1 MKKIQPANNVQKIKT
16 YVGIKPLDLLAQ
28 ELNIPQKEIIKLDGN
43 ENPYGALPEAKEALR
58 TLSDI
63 QIYPDPLCSRLVR
76 AIAKKEGM
84 PEDCIIAGA
93 GVDELIDL
101 LIRGFTNVKDT
112 VLSLS
117 PTFGMYSYL
126 SQVNGANYTSI
137 PQKLQIS
144 DPYAR
149 YYLDERAFLQAA
161 AQAKLVFLTRPNNP
175 DGQIL
180 PVNFVKK
187 LLELPILVIIDE
199 AYIEF
204 ANQPSLAKYV
214 LSYENLVILRTFSKA
229 FALGGLRVGYGVVPP
244 NVREILT
251 NIKQP
256 YNVNVAAQEAALRVL
271 FSPSVKKR
279 VFMIKETRE
288 WFIQELIKL
297 QQEFKNFWIH
307 RSQACYILLTFQ
319 TKKLVNGIYDQLRS
333 KGILVRR
340 YSSFDMAFNLRIS
353 IGRLEQIEKVVEEIR
368 NILTGMRE

>member
-1 MKKIQPANNVQKIKT
+1 MKKIQPAKNVEKIKT
-16 YVGIKPLDLLAQ
+16 YVGIKPLGLLAQ

-58 TLSDI
+58 TLNDI
-63 QIYPDPLCSRLVR
+63 QIYPDPLCSRLVS

-84 PEDCIIAGA
+84 PENCIVVGA

-101 LIRGFTNVKDT
+101 LIRGFTNAKDRI
-112 VLSLS
+112 LSLS

-126 SQVNGANYTSI
+126 SQVNGANYMSI

-149 YYLDERAFLQAA
+149 YCLDEKAFLQAA
-161 AQAKLVFLTRPNNP
+161 SQAKLVFLTRPNNP

-180 PVNFVKK
+180 PINFVKK

-229 FALGGLRVGYGVVPP
+229 FALGGLRVGYGLVPP
-244 NVREILT
+244 SIKEILI

-271 FSPSVKKR
+271 FSHSVEKR
-279 VFMIKETRE
+279 VFIIKETRE

-297 QQEFKNFWIH
+297 QQKFKNFWIH
-307 RSQACYILLTFQ
+307 KSQACYVLLTFQ
-319 TKKLVNGIYDQLRS
+319 TKDLVNGVYDQLRS
-333 KGILVRR
+333 KGILVRL
-340 YSSFDMAFNLRIS
+340 YSSSNTDYNLRIS
-353 IGRLEQIEKVVEEIR
+353 IGRPEQIEKVVEEIK